1 MASEVAGG
9 GCKGWPTSTI
19 GEVCKI
25 VSGAT
30 PKTGNPIFWNGD
42 IPWVTPK
49 DLSRLGQKLLN
60 DTPRKIT
67 EEGLRSCSAKMLPSQ
82 SILFSSRAPI
92 GLVAI
97 NAIPVC
103 TNQGFKSMV
112 PRDGVILPDYL
123 FWWLKIHRKK
133 IEHLGR
139 GATFKEVS
147 KKIVENIKLPLPP
160 LPEQKRI
167 AKILDATD
175 ALRTKRR
182 EALAQLDTFLQSTF
196 LEMFS
201 DPIANNWEMV
211 TVENVIKDG
220 KGMIR
225 TGPFGSQL
233 LRSEFVDEG
242 IPVLGIDNAVTNVF
256 KKGAPRFIT
265 SQKYEQLRRYT
276 VTPGDVLIT
285 IMGTCGRCAIVP
297 DGIGVAI
304 NTKHLCC
311 ITLNQEKCLPEF
323 MHSYFLR
330 HLIARRYLEQNAKG
344 AIMSGMNMGIIKALP
359 IPLPPL
365 PLQNQFAAIVNSVE
379 QQKSRMKTH
388 LTELDT
394 LFASLQQRAFNG
406 EL

>member
-1 MASEVAGG
+1 MKATLHRVSDIADQIRGVTYRKQDASTSPAADFLPVLRAGNITDEGLTYNDLVYVPSSKISAKQMVRKDDIVIAASSGSINIVGKAARALEDFEG
-9 GCKGWPTSTI
+9 GFGAF
-19 GEVCKI
+19 CKI
-25 VSGAT
+25 LRPNKNVNPAYFSHFFKTTEYRQKVSFLAEGASI
-30 PKTGNPIFWNGD
+30 NNLRNEDLNGLQ
-42 IPWVTPK
+42 I
-49 DLSRLGQKLLN
+49 
-60 DTPRKIT
+60 
-67 EEGLRSCSAKMLPSQ
+67 
-82 SILFSSRAPI
+82 
-92 GLVAI
+92 
-97 NAIPVC
+97 
-103 TNQGFKSMV
+103 
-112 PRDGVILPDYL
+112 
-123 FWWLKIHRKK
+123 
-133 IEHLGR
+133 
-139 GATFKEVS
+139 
-147 KKIVENIKLPLPP
+147 PLPP
-160 LPEQKRI
+160 LSEQKRI

-175 ALRTKRR
+175 TLRAKRR
-182 EALAQLDTFLQSTF
+182 EALSQLDTLLQSTF
-196 LEMFS
+196 LEMFGN
-201 DPIANNWEMV
+201 PVANNWKMA
-211 TVENVIKDG
+211 TVENVVKDG

-256 KKGAPRFIT
+256 QKGAPRFIT
-265 SQKYEQLRRYT
+265 PQKYEQLRRYT

-330 HLIARRYLEQNAKG
+330 HPIARRYLEQNAKG

-365 PLQNQFAAIVNSVE
+365 TLQTQFATIVNSVE

>member
-1 MASEVAGG
+1 MVSRIVPHIRRACVVGPKNSHRQIASGEWIVFRSE
-9 GCKGWPTSTI
+9 KIWPQYLRWVLVGDIFHSAFMRT
-19 GEVCKI
+19 
-25 VSGAT
+25 VSGV
-30 PKTGNPIFWNGD
+30 GG
-42 IPWVTPK
+42 
-49 DLSRLGQKLLN
+49 SLLRAR
-60 DTPRKIT
+60 PAEVFKI
-67 EEGLRSCSAKMLPSQ
+67 Q
-82 SILFSSRAPI
+82 I
-92 GLVAI
+92 
-97 NAIPVC
+97 
-103 TNQGFKSMV
+103 
-112 PRDGVILPDYL
+112 
-123 FWWLKIHRKK
+123 
-133 IEHLGR
+133 
-139 GATFKEVS
+139 
-147 KKIVENIKLPLPP
+147 PLPP
-160 LPEQKRI
+160 LTEQKRI
-167 AKILDATD
+167 AKILDAAD
-175 ALRTKRR
+175 ALRAKRR
-182 EALAQLDTFLQSTF
+182 EAIAQLDTFLQSTF

-211 TVENVIKDG
+211 TVENVIKAG

-256 KKGAPRFIT
+256 QKGAPRFIT
-265 SQKYEQLRRYT
+265 PQKYEQLRRYT

-330 HLIARRYLEQNAKG
+330 HPIARRYLEQNAKG

-365 PLQNQFAAIVNSVE
+365 PLQNKFATIA
-379 QQKSRMKTH
+379 
-388 LTELDT
+388 L
-394 LFASLQQRAFNG
+394 ASAFRAVAKDSFIQTR
-406 EL
+406 LA